1 MVYVNWL
8 IFILVLECALNLG
21 NYRIKINS
29 IHSNNIFFFLVGE
42 FIKRLVLI
50 QIFEVKKIKRCQLQK
65 SLISNIIFFFLGM
78 YRCYQIF
85 LTILKIDIFFFLG
98 FSIQYLVLVLK
109 KGDVEY
115 PLTIV
120 ALPLTCVLLILAV
133 YAVKYILIIFQVLIN

>member
-1 MVYVNWL
+1 
-8 IFILVLECALNLG
+8 
-21 NYRIKINS
+21 
-29 IHSNNIFFFLVGE
+29 
-42 FIKRLVLI
+42 
-50 QIFEVKKIKRCQLQK
+50 
-65 SLISNIIFFFLGM
+65 M